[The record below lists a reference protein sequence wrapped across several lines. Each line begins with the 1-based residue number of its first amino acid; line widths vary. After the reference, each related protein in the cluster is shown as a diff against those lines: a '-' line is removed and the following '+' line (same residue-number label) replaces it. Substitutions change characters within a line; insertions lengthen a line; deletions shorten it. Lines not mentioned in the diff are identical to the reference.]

1 LPLYDIFRLIEK
13 RAKLKAIKMSEVHP
27 LRQKPKG
34 FFEEKLGV
42 SALLLCVLAVMVT
55 GTTWS

>member
-1 LPLYDIFRLIEK
+1 
-13 RAKLKAIKMSEVHP
+13 MSEVHP